1 MKATGTPRMMLILLG
16 ATGVVV
22 AAVAALAL
30 QSWWVLI
37 AVLAVHATATTVVI
51 LYTLRQAGVD
61 YDKPDPVSE
70 ARIEEE
76 QQRTDARPRRT
87 ARDYEVFS

>member
-1 MKATGTPRMMLILLG
+1 MTKSGPPRMMLVLLG

-22 AAVAALAL
+22 AAVAALAV

-37 AVLAVHATATTVVI
+37 AVLAVHATATTLVVM
-51 LYTLRQAGVD
+51 YTLRQAGRD

-70 ARIEEE
+70 AQVEDER
-76 QQRTDARPRRT
+76 ASSPRPRRRR
-87 ARDYEVFS
+87 ARDYQVFN

>member
-1 MKATGTPRMMLILLG
+1 MMLVIIG

-30 QSWWVLI
+30 HSWWVLI
-37 AVLAVHATATTVVI
+37 GVLAVHGLATTAVI
-51 LYTLRQAGVD
+51 AYTLRAAGSTR
-61 YDKPDPVSE
+61 DKPDPVTE

-76 QQRTDARPRRT
+76 RAARPRPRRGR
-87 ARDYEVFS
+87 ARDYEVFN

>member
-1 MKATGTPRMMLILLG
+1 MVVLFA

-30 QSWWVLI
+30 KSWLLLF
-37 AVLAVHATATTVVI
+37 AVLALHAIASALVI
-51 LYTLRQAGVD
+51 GIAWRRAGD
-61 YDKPDPVSE
+61 THDKPDPVTE

-76 QQRTDARPRRT
+76 RTGDSYTGARAGT
-87 ARDYEVFS
+87 S